1 MTKEEI
7 LQKFAEEFN
16 IPLNIISNS
25 FNTHSKEIE
34 FTDSLYSETVLKA
47 ELNAIGVD
55 VSKENIDAKKGS
67 VVAAPGEI
75 SRGPFVQTLYA
86 GLEITDYVIIL
97 QSDYLSL
104 YGNAI
109 KSINSIDHT
118 SQNKYSNYR
127 SYITAIK
134 TKPFLLLAGISGYGQ
149 KPYCP

>member
-1 MTKEEI
+1 M
-7 LQKFAEEFN
+7 
-16 IPLNIISNS
+16 
-25 FNTHSKEIE
+25 
-34 FTDSLYSETVLKA
+34 
-47 ELNAIGVD
+47 NAIGVD

-118 SQNKYSNYR
+118 TSFCLPVYPVRAKAVLSVNWPVRVGTKIPLN
-127 SYITAIK
+127 IK
-134 TKPFLLLAGISGYGQ
+134 LRNLRILR
-149 KPYCP
+149 

>member
-1 MTKEEI
+1 M
-7 LQKFAEEFN
+7 
-16 IPLNIISNS
+16 
-25 FNTHSKEIE
+25 
-34 FTDSLYSETVLKA
+34 
-47 ELNAIGVD
+47 NAIGV
-55 VSKENIDAKKGS
+55 VCPKKILMQKKGS

-134 TKPFLLLAGISGYGQ
+134 TKPFLLLAGISGTAKAVLSVNWPVRVGT
-149 KPYCP
+149 KIPLNIKLRNLRILR